1 MDGRCVKHITGGH
14 RGFLSGLLQR
24 EFGRTTVKTTKVRI
38 GAVLA
43 AVLVAGGTLAGAVA
57 TQDGNPE
64 AGTNRVAH
72 TEVVENGGEPI
83 VYAGSYGLYP
93 SK

>member
-1 MDGRCVKHITGGH
+1 M
-14 RGFLSGLLQR
+14 
-24 EFGRTTVKTTKVRI
+24 KTRKVRI

-43 AVLVAGGTLAGAVA
+43 AVLVAGGTLVGALATRDSDPAVGTKSVA
-57 TQDGNPE
+57 QPE
-64 AGTNRVAH
+64 T
-72 TEVVENGGEPI
+72 VERAGEPI